1 MSVLKSNFTV
11 YITNDLQK
19 AIRAQ
24 SNKTGESIN
33 SIAARCLT
41 KGKRADK
48 ADKGLRGRL

>member
-24 SNKTGESIN
+24 SKATGESLN
-33 SIAARCLT
+33 SIAERWLT
-41 KGKRADK
+41 KGKRAERKGDK
-48 ADKGLRGRL
+48 